1 MASFSCSISP
11 FRVLSTN
18 HAMSNAKA
26 NWLRFG
32 AFSDA
37 PLFRRD
43 PIEGSIEMTR
53 APSLLA
59 YDMVRS
65 WNRCRGRSRGA
76 TGLARVEQAVIPVH
90 EGGRVR
96 RNLAIRPTSPRPRR

>member
-11 FRVLSTN
+11 FRVLSANQAMTN
-18 HAMSNAKA
+18 TKP

-32 AFSDA
+32 AFFDT
-37 PLFRRD
+37 PLFLRD
-43 PIEGSIEMTR
+43 PIEGSIETTR

-76 TGLARVEQAVIPVH
+76 TGLARVEQAVVPVH